1 MTPPA
6 GTCIQRRHTALRGRV
21 FEPTS
26 LTWWGFL
33 GGLGLVFSWPALPHS
48 GRRRFA
54 VLRWK
59 CIEEDSEQTPATD
72 VHVCELIGHA
82 CTVLWTAA
90 HGRHACAAERP
101 RTIAP
106 SHPFRSV
113 RQGQVSQTPQYV
125 LSQFSF

>member
-6 GTCIQRRHTALRGRV
+6 GTYIRRRHMALRRV

-26 LTWWGFL
+26 LPWWSFL
-33 GGLGLVFSWPALPHS
+33 RGWALVFLWPAFPHS

-72 VHVCELIGHA
+72 VHVCELIGLA
-82 CTVLWTAA
+82 CTLCGLQPMADT
-90 HGRHACAAERP
+90 HAVATERP
-101 RTIAP
+101 RTTAP
-106 SHPFRSV
+106 SHRFRHD

-125 LSQFSF
+125 SQFLF